1 MGYIKVEVEDN
12 GVGISQEN
20 QKKLFKLFGFI
31 SDTKSMNKKGIGLG
45 LAISKKIINQFGGEI
60 RVRSEVN
67 EGTTF
72 IFNMML
78 EDEAEFFKEHIVLNM
93 DSESEED
100 VDYIERASVDNR
112 MQSIIKAKTPLKQI
126 EEVTEIAGDDLE
138 ESAVK
143 IAPANLLNSKGQDY
157 IGSEKLGRFETAQ

>member
-93 DSESEED
+93 DSESED
-100 VDYIERASVDNR
+100 DDIIEKASVDDR
-112 MQSIIKAKTPLKQI
+112 MQSMIKAKTPLRQI
-126 EEVTEIAGDDLE
+126 EEVTEIAGEDQE
-138 ESAVK
+138 ESAIK

-157 IGSEKLGRFETAQ
+157 IGSEKLGRLETAQ